1 MLERNWE
8 EFWKNKDLAIPLL
21 TLHQKQKADFM
32 KDLCK
37 EKINGKV
44 LECGCFPGKW
54 LAWFNKELNMQPYG
68 IDTLPSEQT
77 ISFLKN
83 HNIKAQI
90 KQADVRKIPFKDNYF
105 DVVYS
110 FGLIEHFDDHKALIK
125 EMARVLKKDGILITS
140 WPNTL
145 KFTFTRLMMK
155 IHRDKDLEDMK
166 PIPLEHIL
174 NIYKELNFQNIQ
186 YKKMGVWG
194 LSWSKFLNK
203 IKIINPLLKLLS
215 KTNFFSADFTIT
227 GKN

>member
-1 MLERNWE
+1 
-8 EFWKNKDLAIPLL
+8 
-21 TLHQKQKADFM
+21 M

-105 DVVYS
+105 DFVYID
-110 FGLIEHFDDHKALIK
+110 GDHSYEFVK
-125 EMARVLKKDGILITS
+125 
-140 WPNTL
+140 
-145 KFTFTRLMMK
+145 
-155 IHRDKDLEDMK
+155 KDLE
-166 PIPLEHIL
+166 
-174 NIYKELNFQNIQ
+174 
-186 YKKMGVWG
+186 G
-194 LSWSKFLNK
+194 FLPK
-203 IKIINPLLKLLS
+203 IKKGGYLTVDDYAFWKIVLGYGVKKAVDEFVRNHKKIDLRVDGGQAILRVK
-215 KTNFFSADFTIT
+215 
-227 GKN
+227 